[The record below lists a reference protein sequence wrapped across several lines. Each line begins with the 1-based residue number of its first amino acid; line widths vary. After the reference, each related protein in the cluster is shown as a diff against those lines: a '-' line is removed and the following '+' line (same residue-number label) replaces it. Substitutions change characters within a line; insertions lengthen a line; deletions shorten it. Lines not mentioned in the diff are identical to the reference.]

1 MALDSK
7 KVYAPTPDQ
16 SPTTGAVAVA
26 TVGVTAPTDSKSTL
40 PTKDWTEGG
49 YVDENGIS
57 ITVTRSTTPIRDWS
71 KSVVRNLLTEY
82 NGTISCAFL
91 QVDEFAAKRM
101 FGADNVTVTA
111 ANASHGT
118 QMKVDI
124 GSQLPPI
131 EAFCFSMK
139 DGDARVRVFVPR
151 GQFTDVNQID
161 FKPDAGH
168 VIGGSIAT
176 YDDGTGHSI
185 YVMYDDGTVV
195 SG

>member
-1 MALDSK
+1 MALDAT

-26 TVGVTAPTDSKSTL
+26 DVGVTAPTDAKSAL
-40 PTKDWTEGG
+40 PSTAWTEGG
-49 YVDENGIS
+49 YVSEDGIS
-57 ITVTRSTTPIRDWS
+57 IAVTRSTTPIRDWS

-82 NGTISCAFL
+82 NGSISCAFL
-91 QVDEFAAKRM
+91 QVDQFAAERL
-101 FGADNVTVTA
+101 FGEDNVTVTA
-111 ANASHGT
+111 ASSSHGA
-118 QMKVDI
+118 QMKVAI

-151 GQFTDVNQID
+151 GQFTDVSQID
-161 FKPDAGH
+161 FKPDSGH
-168 VIGGSIAT
+168 IIGGTIAT

-185 YVMYDDGTVV
+185 YVMYDDGVVV

>member
-1 MALDSK
+1 MALDAK

-26 TVGVTAPTDSKSTL
+26 ETGVTAPTDARTQL
-40 PTKDWTEGG
+40 GTDWSEGG

-57 ITVTRSTTPIRDWS
+57 IAVTRSTTPIRDWS

-82 NGTISCAFL
+82 NGAISAAFL
-91 QVDEFAAKRM
+91 QVDQFAAERM
-101 FGADNVTVTA
+101 FGADNVTVTVA
-111 ANASHGT
+111 DRTHGA
-118 QMKVDI
+118 QMKVAI
-124 GSQLPPI
+124 GSQLPPV
-131 EAFCFSMK
+131 EAYCFSMK

-168 VIGGSIAT
+168 VIGGTLAT

-185 YVMYDDGTVV
+185 YVMYDDGEIV
-195 SG
+195 SA

>member
-1 MALDSK
+1 MALDAK

-26 TVGVTAPTDSKSTL
+26 ETGVTAPTDARTAL
-40 PTKDWTEGG
+40 GTDWSEGG

-57 ITVTRSTTPIRDWS
+57 IAVTRSTTPIRDWS

-82 NGTISCAFL
+82 NGAISAAFL
-91 QVDEFAAKRM
+91 QVDQFAAERM

-111 ANASHGT
+111 ADRTHGA
-118 QMKVDI
+118 QMKVAI

-131 EAFCFSMK
+131 EAYCFSMK

-168 VIGGSIAT
+168 VIGGTLAT

-185 YVMYDDGTVV
+185 YVMYDDGEIM
-195 SG
+195 SA